1 MSLKNLEL
9 DMLEEVYNIILN
21 ISDAIVCSIPSLKN
35 PSVLIEL
42 KRMRQKIKNKIKI
55 GKMRLMNEPKT
66 SSNNNLCNPENKSR
80 TSFSNRFDTSTYA
93 HHEKQISNSSKYGT
107 TNTDNSRLNTSY
119 NHTDVANI
127 SNTNKWFDR
136 QSDFQVNTNTDIY
149 SRERLSVNELD
160 SIVNDRNFDSY
171 SMSDV
176 QSRSVYDNNL
186 NTHNNYETKKM
197 PSPFNYEEG
206 NKLMMVVFSNH
217 SSNFNLF
224 LLILASSSGN
234 TSRQTSNCSLNKTSF
249 SNISVSKGEFS
260 KTNYPHSR
268 ELFTVWLIN

>member
-1 MSLKNLEL
+1 
-9 DMLEEVYNIILN
+9 MLEEVYNIILN
-21 ISDAIVCSIPSLKN
+21 ISDTIVCSIPSLKS

-80 TSFSNRFDTSTYA
+80 TSFSNRFDSSTNF

-136 QSDFQVNTNTDIY
+136 QSDFQVNTNTDVY

-160 SIVNDRNFDSY
+160 SIVNGRNFDSY

-176 QSRSVYDNNL
+176 QSHSVYDNNL

-197 PSPFNYEEG
+197 SSPFNYEEG

-224 LLILASSSGN
+224 FIY
-234 TSRQTSNCSLNKTSF
+234 
-249 SNISVSKGEFS
+249 VS
-260 KTNYPHSR
+260 
-268 ELFTVWLIN
+268 